1 MDGATR
7 LQKIKYI
14 DLPLILPTAMILLI
28 LRAGSLLSVGFEK
41 VLLLQNALNLAG
53 SEIISTYVY
62 KVGLINFQ
70 YSYSTAIGLFNTVIN
85 IIILILVNALSRRL
99 TKTGLF

>member
-1 MDGATR
+1 
-7 LQKIKYI
+7 
-14 DLPLILPTAMILLI
+14 
-28 LRAGSLLSVGFEK
+28 

>member
-7 LQKIKYI
+7 LQKIKHI